1 MSGPTLNQVFPGW
14 ICPGKLTEPDL
25 PVLFNQKLTEKHN
38 LEGVYIMNR
47 LKNKV
52 ALVTGSGRKQGIGSV
67 CARRLAEEGAAV
79 VITDIDA
86 GFNEFP
92 NYRVCAQSELKAVAE
107 DIRALGVEVL
117 PLYAD
122 ISDPE
127 SVKTLVQSAREKL
140 GKIDILV
147 NNAGCSPGPAP
158 LTQFTTAAWEK
169 TLAVNLTGA
178 FFCCRE
184 IVPLMIEGGGGKIIN
199 ISSRAAE
206 RGAVWM
212 HAYSASKAGM
222 LGLTK
227 SMALELAPFNI
238 CVNALLPGDIETEL
252 KQWGLEME
260 AQVKGTTVEALK
272 KEIAG
277 ATPLGRLGRP
287 EDVAAVVAFLASSD
301 ADYLTGEVINVSG
314 GHGLGNATARPEI

>member
-1 MSGPTLNQVFPGW
+1 MS
-14 ICPGKLTEPDL
+14 
-25 PVLFNQKLTEKHN
+25 
-38 LEGVYIMNR
+38 R
-47 LKNKV
+47 LKGKV

-67 CARRLAEEGAAV
+67 CASRLAKEGAAI
-79 VITDIDA
+79 VITDIDT

-92 NYRVCAQSELKAVAE
+92 NYRVGARGELEAVAE
-107 DIRALGVEVL
+107 DIRSLGAEVL
-117 PLYAD
+117 PIYAD
-122 ISDPE
+122 VADPE
-127 SVKTLVQSAREKL
+127 SVKTLVQNTSDKL

-158 LTQFTTAAWEK
+158 LSQFSTEAWEK

-184 IVPLMIEGGGGKIIN
+184 VVPLMIESGGGKIIN

-206 RGAVWM
+206 RGALWM
-212 HAYSASKAGM
+212 HAYSASKAGL

-252 KQWGLEME
+252 KQWGLEIE
-260 AQVKGTTVEALK
+260 AQVKGTTVEVLK
-272 KEIAG
+272 EEIAR
-277 ATPLGRLGRP
+277 ATPLGRLGKP
-287 EDVAAVVAFLASSD
+287 EDVAALVAFLACPD
-301 ADYLTGEVINVSG
+301 ADYLTGEIINVSG
-314 GHGLGNATARPEI
+314 GHGLGNATARPEM